1 MNLSVNPRNGTVKAQ
16 EINDCPRWQ
25 TRALQNH
32 GYDLLT
38 VSTSLP
44 PLARLVVISVHGN
57 SVQSLQKGDQ
67 LSNCTYW
74 WNWAFAFFWKGR
86 KKRHILFLPSSIP
99 SLHSFF
105 LGGRDGGKY
114 WFFFPH
120 ELKALHLLLKFT
132 EDPGSRTE
140 KWKVSLSKQ
149 GSEWLVYFFQFF
161 I

>member
-105 LGGRDGGKY
+105 FWGGGMGANTDSSFLMSSKLCICSWSSLR
-114 WFFFPH
+114 
-120 ELKALHLLLKFT
+120 T
-132 EDPGSRTE
+132 QDPGQKSG
-140 KWKVSLSKQ
+140 KSV
-149 GSEWLVYFFQFF
+149 
-161 I
+161 